1 MENRK
6 KLTITCNSALNLI
19 LVCAITRVYF
29 GIIID
34 APEMMN
40 AGWISVLLGCGL
52 ALPVYLC
59 IGRMNQDSDSSLLAG
74 VRSAGLRR
82 TLAVAL
88 AFNSLMDGGISAR
101 CVSNSASYVAFNHAI
116 RFFLLVPLFL
126 SALWA
131 IACNG
136 DAIGGAARL
145 WKLTTPGLMFIVVVI
160 QWPQYRWTWLA
171 PILGPGPGAIL
182 DGAVDVAGW
191 ISGFSG
197 LLMLCQRPVSRCE
210 NKKILFLPLIIGA
223 AAAGLVI
230 IQRMMAPILLT
241 ANHRSRMFQLDF
253 MLSNG
258 RVPLILQLVLI
269 IIWFVSLFN
278 LMAFHCFTTAICIQ
292 QIFPKMK
299 RMYCGGLSI
308 LLMAALSM
316 SYLTDRISEA
326 AFSKGQFLLNAAV
339 VGLIMMASVKR
350 SASHWSE
357 KSVSY

>member
-1 MENRK
+1 MEKTKN
-6 KLTITCNSALNLI
+6 LTITCNSALNLI
-19 LVCAITRVYF
+19 LVSAIARVYF

-52 ALPVYLC
+52 AFPVYLC
-59 IGRMNQDSDSSLLAG
+59 IYWINQKPGGSLITRVG
-74 VRSAGLRR
+74 SAGLKRI
-82 TLAVAL
+82 LAGTL

-145 WKLTTPGLMFIVVVI
+145 WKLTVPGLMLVVVVI

-171 PILGPGPGAIL
+171 PVLGPGPMAIL
-182 DGAVDVAGW
+182 DGAVNVAGW

-197 LLMLCQRPVSRCE
+197 LLVIGQRPVSHCE

-223 AAAGLVI
+223 IAAGLII

-269 IIWFVSLFN
+269 VIWFVSLFN
-278 LMAFHCFTTAICIQ
+278 LMANHCFTAAICIQ

-316 SYLTDRISEA
+316 SYLTDRVSETT
-326 AFSKGQFLLNAAV
+326 FSKGQFLLNAVV
-339 VGLIMMASVKR
+339 VGLIMIAGVKR
-350 SASHWSE
+350 SASQWGE
-357 KSVSY
+357 KSIS